1 MPKSKGAAVCRGLK
15 TRRIW
20 NQNLLRSSLLKHV
33 SHLWLKPDVFS
44 CYKSTTLLPLLRKKN
59 LLNNTS
65 FVFNF
70 PTPHFFSFI
79 SYLITTRTH
88 IVYFAA
94 RHMSSRADWDILG
107 FGQHFGCCHESS
119 QGHLLLNS
127 STPNFLLSPCSPHIT
142 SCFPPDTSAC
152 KNFSCVSHHL
162 VVVIVSPSHGSLSC
176 GSIHISVFRLT
187 VAQRSLSVGWCFGAA
202 STTVLNHV
210 VKLRQISHRF
220 YGFIH

>member
-1 MPKSKGAAVCRGLK
+1 MICHLCWKVQKCLMPKSKGAAVCRGLK

-70 PTPHFFSFI
+70 PTPHFFPFI

-142 SCFPPDTSAC
+142 SCFPQTHQHVRISPVYLTSLLLWLSLPATAHSAVDRC
-152 KNFSCVSHHL
+152 TSLFS
-162 VVVIVSPSHGSLSC
+162 GSQWHR
-176 GSIHISVFRLT
+176 GRSV
-187 VAQRSLSVGWCFGAA
+187 
-202 STTVLNHV
+202 
-210 VKLRQISHRF
+210 
-220 YGFIH
+220 

>member
-1 MPKSKGAAVCRGLK
+1 MSKSKGAAVCRGLK

-20 NQNLLRSSLLKHV
+20 NQNLLRSALLKHV

-94 RHMSSRADWDILG
+94 HEQQSWLRYSGFWSALRLLPWVISRSPSVEQLHTQFSTLAM
-107 FGQHFGCCHESS
+107 FSTYY
-119 QGHLLLNS
+119 LLR
-127 STPNFLLSPCSPHIT
+127 
-142 SCFPPDTSAC
+142 PPDTSAC

>member
-1 MPKSKGAAVCRGLK
+1 MPKSKGAAVCKGLK

-70 PTPHFFSFI
+70 PTPHFFPFI

-107 FGQHFGCCHESS
+107 FGQLAAAMS
-119 QGHLLLNS
+119 HLKVTFCWTAPHPIFCSRHVLHIL
-127 STPNFLLSPCSPHIT
+127 PPASPR
-142 SCFPPDTSAC
+142 
-152 KNFSCVSHHL
+152 
-162 VVVIVSPSHGSLSC
+162 
-176 GSIHISVFRLT
+176 HISM
-187 VAQRSLSVGWCFGAA
+187 
-202 STTVLNHV
+202 
-210 VKLRQISHRF
+210 
-220 YGFIH
+220 